1 MPDAPTIPPNA
12 VSTLSEHPHVDLL
25 AEFVRSVAFDAAAS
39 RRSDFASRF
48 HTAPPSTGS
57 TVEVTDEQATTTLGN
72 VRAVLERGI
81 ENPDEQNL
89 LGALLALG
97 VAKALPEGAEQL
109 QTLTANLV
117 WLAAHTPCSALEF
130 LDDALGERSGVIWEA
145 IGRVARAPGLSSP
158 DFGHTEA
165 LVAAAALCRSESEV
179 AYRARLHL
187 AQNTVDPVLRAILSG
202 GPTRNE
208 LSGELRTAP
217 LGPVVTALLAFT
229 LLLFIGR
236 GISLIARF
244 ALAYRRPAT
253 LRISPQ
259 GLELTHR
266 IELMGRVIRDR
277 ATLVPLSNLAK
288 VTREVRYA
296 RIGLYAGLCA
306 LVIGTYFGVGLIV
319 DGVRVPGGS
328 PPLLGMA
335 VTCIIVG
342 LGLDFLLSTAA
353 DSARGK
359 CRIVIV
365 PQAGRRLCVGSLDP
379 VSADAMLTS
388 IAEHAHA

>member
-1 MPDAPTIPPNA
+1 MSDAPSLPNA
-12 VSTLSEHPHVDLL
+12 VTTLSTHPHVEAL
-25 AEFVRSVAFDAAAS
+25 AELVRSVAFDAAAA

-48 HTAPPSTGS
+48 HTAPPSTGGS
-57 TVEVTDEQATTTLGN
+57 VDVTIEDANTSLGN
-72 VRAVLERGI
+72 VRAVLDRGI

-97 VAKALPEGAEQL
+97 VSRSVPEAPEQL
-109 QTLTANLV
+109 QAMTSNLV

-145 IGRVARAPGLSSP
+145 IARVARAPGLSSP
-158 DFGHTEA
+158 DFGNTEA

-179 AYRARLHL
+179 AHRARLHL
-187 AQNTVDPVLRAILSG
+187 AHNTTDPVLRAILSG
-202 GPTRNE
+202 GTPRTE
-208 LSGELRTAP
+208 LSGELRGAP
-217 LGPVVTALLAFT
+217 FGPVATALLAFS

-236 GISLIARF
+236 GLSLLARF

-253 LRISPQ
+253 LRIGPQ

-266 IELMGRVIRDR
+266 IELMGRVLRDR
-277 ATLVPLSNLAK
+277 ATLVPLSNLSR

-296 RIGLYAGLCA
+296 RVGLYAGLCA

-365 PQAGRRLCVGSLDP
+365 PQSGRRLCVGALDP

-388 IAEHAHA
+388 IAEQARA

>member
-1 MPDAPTIPPNA
+1 MPDVPSLPNA
-12 VSTLSEHPHVDLL
+12 VTTLSEHPHVNAL
-25 AEFVRSVAFDAAAS
+25 AEYVRSVAFDAAAA

-48 HTAPPSTGS
+48 HTAPPATGS
-57 TVEVTDEQATTTLGN
+57 TVELTNDDANTSLGN
-72 VRAVLERGI
+72 VRAVIERGI

-97 VAKALPEGAEQL
+97 VAHQLPEGAEAL
-109 QTLTANLV
+109 QAMTSNLV

-145 IGRVARAPGLSSP
+145 IARVARAPGLSSP
-158 DFGHTEA
+158 DFGNTEA

-179 AYRARLHL
+179 AHRARLHL
-187 AQNTVDPVLRAILSG
+187 AQNTMDPVLRAILLG
-202 GPTRNE
+202 GPSRSE
-208 LSGELRTAP
+208 LSGELRGAP
-217 LGPVVTALLAFT
+217 LGPIATTLLALS
-229 LLLFIGR
+229 LLLFVGR
-236 GISLIARF
+236 GLSLIARF
-244 ALAYRRPAT
+244 ALAYKRPAT
-253 LRISPQ
+253 LRIGPQ
-259 GLELTHR
+259 GLELHHR
-266 IELMGRVIRDR
+266 IELMGRVLRDR
-277 ATLVPLSNLAK
+277 STVVPLSNLSR

-296 RIGLYAGLCA
+296 RVGLYAGLFA
-306 LVIGTYFGVGLIV
+306 LVIGTYFGVGLLV

-365 PQAGRRLCVGSLDP
+365 PQAGRRWCVASLDP
-379 VSADAMLTS
+379 ASADAMLNS
-388 IAEHAHA
+388 IAEQAHA

>member
-1 MPDAPTIPPNA
+1 MPDAPIPPNA
-12 VSTLSEHPHVDLL
+12 VTTLSEHPHVDSL
-25 AEFVRSVAFDAAAS
+25 AEYVRSIAFDAAAS

-48 HTAPPSTGS
+48 HTAPPASGS
-57 TVEVTDEQATTTLGN
+57 TVEVTPEQAETSLGN

-81 ENPDEQNL
+81 ENPAEQNL

-97 VAKALPEGAEQL
+97 VARKLPEEGEEL
-109 QTLTANLV
+109 QAMTANLV

-130 LDDALGERSGVIWEA
+130 LDDALGDRAGTIWEA
-145 IGRVARAPGLSSP
+145 IAKVARAPGLSSP
-158 DFGHTEA
+158 DFGNTEA
-165 LVAAAALCRSESEV
+165 LVAAAALCRSASEV
-179 AYRARLHL
+179 AHRARLHL
-187 AQNTVDPVLRAILSG
+187 AQNTLDPVLRAILSG
-202 GPTRNE
+202 GPSRSE
-208 LSGELRTAP
+208 LSGELRSAP
-217 LGPVVTALLAFT
+217 FGPVLTAILAFT
-229 LLLFIGR
+229 LLLFIAR
-236 GISLIARF
+236 GLSLIARF

-253 LRISPQ
+253 LRIGPQ
-259 GLELTHR
+259 GLELRHR
-266 IELMGRVIRDR
+266 IELMGRVLRDR
-277 ATLVPLSNLAK
+277 ATLVPLSNLSR
-288 VTREVRYA
+288 VTREVRFA
-296 RIGLYAGLCA
+296 RVGLYAGLSA

-342 LGLDFLLSTAA
+342 LGLDFLLSTAS

-365 PQAGRRLCVGSLDP
+365 PQTGRHLCVGALDP

-388 IAEHAHA
+388 ISEQAHA

>member
-1 MPDAPTIPPNA
+1 MPDAPSPPNA
-12 VSTLSEHPHVDLL
+12 VTALSALPHVDAL
-25 AEFVRSVAFDAAAS
+25 AEYVRSVAFDAAAS
-39 RRSDFASRF
+39 RRTDFASRF
-48 HTAPPSTGS
+48 HTAPPLSGG
-57 TVEVTDEQATTTLGN
+57 TVEVTAEQADTPLGN

-97 VAKALPEGAEQL
+97 VARALPDATEQL
-109 QTLTANLV
+109 QAQTSNLV

-145 IGRVARAPGLSSP
+145 IARIARAPGLSSP
-158 DFGHTEA
+158 DFGNTEA

-179 AYRARLHL
+179 AHRARLHL
-187 AQNTVDPVLRAILSG
+187 AQNINDPVLRALLSG
-202 GPTRNE
+202 GGGRTE
-208 LSGELRTAP
+208 LSGELRGAP
-217 LGPVVTALLAFT
+217 LGPVLTAILAFT

-236 GISLIARF
+236 GLSLIARL

-253 LRISPQ
+253 LRIGPN
-259 GLELTHR
+259 GLELSHR
-266 IELMGRVIRDR
+266 IELMGRVLRDR
-277 ATLVPLSNLAK
+277 ATLVPLANLSR

-365 PQAGRRLCVGSLDP
+365 PLTGRRLCVGSLDP

>member
-1 MPDAPTIPPNA
+1 M
-12 VSTLSEHPHVDLL
+12 
-25 AEFVRSVAFDAAAS
+25 
-39 RRSDFASRF
+39 
-48 HTAPPSTGS
+48 
-57 TVEVTDEQATTTLGN
+57 
-72 VRAVLERGI
+72 ERGI

-97 VAKALPEGAEQL
+97 VARALPDELEPL
-109 QTLTANLV
+109 QTMAANLV

-130 LDDALGERSGVIWEA
+130 LDDALKDRAGVLWEA
-145 IGRVARAPGLSSP
+145 IARVARNPGLSSP

-179 AYRARLHL
+179 AHRARLHL
-187 AQNTVDPVLRAILSG
+187 GQNTTDPVLRAILSG
-202 GPTRNE
+202 STPRTE
-208 LSGELRTAP
+208 LSGELRSAP
-217 LGPVVTALLAFT
+217 LGPVLTTLLALS

-236 GISLIARF
+236 GLALIARL

-253 LRISPQ
+253 LRIGPQ

-266 IELMGRVIRDR
+266 IELMGRVLRDR
-277 ATLVPLSNLAK
+277 ATLVPLANLSR

-296 RIGLYAGLCA
+296 RVGLYAGLAA

-365 PQAGRRLCVGSLDP
+365 PQTGKRLCVGSLDP
-379 VSADAMLTS
+379 ISADAMLNS

>member
-1 MPDAPTIPPNA
+1 MPDAPSLPNA
-12 VSTLSEHPHVDLL
+12 VTTLSEHPHVEAL
-25 AEFVRSVAFDAAAS
+25 AKLVLSVAFDAAAA

-48 HTAPPSTGS
+48 HTAPPSTGGS
-57 TVEVTDEQATTTLGN
+57 VEVTIEEANTSLGN
-72 VRAVLERGI
+72 VRAVLDRGI
-81 ENPDEQNL
+81 ENANEQNL

-97 VAKALPEGAEQL
+97 VSRSVPAAPEQL
-109 QTLTANLV
+109 QAMTSNLV

-145 IGRVARAPGLSSP
+145 IARVARAPGLSSP

-165 LVAAAALCRSESEV
+165 LVAAAALCRSESET
-179 AYRARLHL
+179 AHRARLHL
-187 AQNTVDPVLRAILSG
+187 AHNTTDPVLRAILTG
-202 GPTRNE
+202 GAQRTE
-208 LSGELRTAP
+208 LSGELRAAP
-217 LGPVVTALLAFT
+217 LGPVATGLLALS

-236 GISLIARF
+236 ALSLLARF
-244 ALAYRRPAT
+244 ALAYKRPAT
-253 LRISPQ
+253 LRIGPQ

-266 IELMGRVIRDR
+266 IELMGRVLRDR
-277 ATLVPLSNLAK
+277 ATLVPLNNLAR

-296 RIGLYAGLCA
+296 RVGLYAGLCA
-306 LVIGTYFGVGLIV
+306 LVLGTYFGVGLIV

-359 CRIVIV
+359 CQMVIV
-365 PQAGRRLCVGSLDP
+365 QQTGRRLCVGALDP

-388 IAEHAHA
+388 IAEQAHP

>member
-1 MPDAPTIPPNA
+1 MPDAPSLPNA
-12 VSTLSEHPHVDLL
+12 VSTLREHPHADLL
-25 AEFVRSVAFDAAAS
+25 AELVRSVAFDAAAA

-48 HTAPPSTGS
+48 HTAPPASGGTVDVTVDQASTP
-57 TVEVTDEQATTTLGN
+57 LGN

-89 LGALLALG
+89 LGALLAMG
-97 VAKALPEGAEQL
+97 VSKALPEGDEAL
-109 QTLTANLV
+109 QVMTANLV

-145 IGRVARAPGLSSP
+145 VALVARAPGLSSP
-158 DFGHTEA
+158 DFGNTEG
-165 LVAAAALCRSESEV
+165 LVAAAALCRSESDV
-179 AYRARLHL
+179 AHRARLHL
-187 AQNTVDPVLRAILSG
+187 AQNTNDPVLRALSHVG
-202 GPTRNE
+202 EVKSE
-208 LSGELRTAP
+208 LSGEMRAAP
-217 LGPVVTALLAFT
+217 FGPVVTALLAFS

-236 GISLIARF
+236 GLALIARV
-244 ALAYRRPAT
+244 ALAFRRPAT
-253 LRISPQ
+253 LRISQQ
-259 GLELTHR
+259 GLELHHR

-277 ATLVPLSNLAK
+277 STVVPLAQLSR

-296 RIGLYAGLCA
+296 RVGLYAGLAA

-335 VTCIIVG
+335 LTCIVVG

-353 DSARGK
+353 DSARGR

-365 PQAGRRLCVGSLDP
+365 PQTGRRLCVGSLDP
-379 VSADAMLTS
+379 VSADAMLAAIS
-388 IAEHAHA
+388 DHAQV

>member
-1 MPDAPTIPPNA
+1 MSDAPSLPNA
-12 VSTLSEHPHVDLL
+12 VTTLSAHPHVEAL
-25 AEFVRSVAFDAAAS
+25 AELVRSVAFDAAAA

-48 HTAPPSTGS
+48 HTAPPSTGGS
-57 TVEVTDEQATTTLGN
+57 VDVTIEDANTSLGN
-72 VRAVLERGI
+72 VRAVLDRGI

-97 VAKALPEGAEQL
+97 VSRSVPEEPEQL
-109 QTLTANLV
+109 QAMTSNLV

-145 IGRVARAPGLSSP
+145 IARVARAPGLSSP
-158 DFGHTEA
+158 DFGNTEA

-179 AYRARLHL
+179 AHRARLHL
-187 AQNTVDPVLRAILSG
+187 AHNTTDPVLRAILSG
-202 GPTRNE
+202 GTPRTE
-208 LSGELRTAP
+208 LSGELRGAP
-217 LGPVVTALLAFT
+217 FGPVATALLAFS

-236 GISLIARF
+236 GLSLVARF

-253 LRISPQ
+253 LRIGPQ

-266 IELMGRVIRDR
+266 IELMGRVLRDH
-277 ATLVPLSNLAK
+277 ATLVPLSNLSR

-296 RIGLYAGLCA
+296 RVGLYAGLCA

-365 PQAGRRLCVGSLDP
+365 PQNGRRLCVGSLDP

-388 IAEHAHA
+388 IAEQAHA

>member
-1 MPDAPTIPPNA
+1 MTHDASPPTA
-12 VSTLSEHPHVDLL
+12 VTTLSQHPHLELL
-25 AEFVRSVAFDAAAS
+25 AELVRSVAFDAAAA

-48 HTAPPSTGS
+48 HTAPPSTGAS
-57 TVEVTDEQATTTLGN
+57 VEVTVEEANTSLGN

-89 LGALLALG
+89 LGALLAIG
-97 VAKALPEGAEQL
+97 VARALPEVTEQL
-109 QTLTANLV
+109 QTMTSNLV

-145 IGRVARAPGLSSP
+145 IARIARAPGLSSP
-158 DFGHTEA
+158 DFGNTEG

-179 AYRARLHL
+179 AHRTRLHL
-187 AQNTVDPVLRAILSG
+187 AQNASDPVLRALLSCG
-202 GPTRNE
+202 SSKNE
-208 LSGELRTAP
+208 LAGELRSP
-217 LGPVVTALLAFT
+217 PFGPIATALLAVT

-236 GISLIARF
+236 GLSLIARF

-253 LRISPQ
+253 LRIGPE
-259 GLELTHR
+259 GLELKHR
-266 IELMGRVIRDR
+266 IELMGRVLRDR
-277 ATLVPLSNLAK
+277 ATLVPLSNLSR
-288 VTREVRYA
+288 VTREVRFA
-296 RIGLYAGLCA
+296 RVGLYAGLSA

-365 PQAGRRLCVGSLDP
+365 PQIGRQLCVGSLDP
-379 VSADAMLTS
+379 VSADAMLMS
-388 IAEHAHA
+388 IAEHAHS

>member
-1 MPDAPTIPPNA
+1 MTPDASPPTA
-12 VSTLSEHPHVDLL
+12 VTTLSEHPHVDLL
-25 AEFVRSVAFDAAAS
+25 AELVRSVAFDAAAA

-48 HTAPPSTGS
+48 HTAPPASGAS
-57 TVEVTDEQATTTLGN
+57 VEVTVHEATTSLGN

-97 VAKALPEGAEQL
+97 VARALPEVPEQL
-109 QTLTANLV
+109 QTMTSNLV

-145 IGRVARAPGLSSP
+145 IARVARAPGLSSP
-158 DFGHTEA
+158 DFGNTEA

-179 AYRARLHL
+179 AHRARLHL
-187 AQNTVDPVLRAILSG
+187 AQNTSDPVLRALLAG
-202 GPTRNE
+202 GSSKTE
-208 LSGELRTAP
+208 LSGELRSP
-217 LGPVVTALLAFT
+217 PFGPIATALLAVT

-236 GISLIARF
+236 ALSLIARF

-253 LRISPQ
+253 LRIGPE
-259 GLELTHR
+259 GLELKHR
-266 IELMGRVIRDR
+266 IELMGRVLRDR
-277 ATLVPLSNLAK
+277 ATLVPLSNLSR
-288 VTREVRYA
+288 VTREVRFA
-296 RIGLYAGLCA
+296 RVGLYAGLCA
-306 LVIGTYFGVGLIV
+306 LVVGTYFGVGLIV

-365 PQAGRRLCVGSLDP
+365 PQTGQHLCVGSLDP

-388 IAEHAHA
+388 IAEHVHG

>member
-1 MPDAPTIPPNA
+1 MPDAPIPPNA
-12 VSTLSEHPHVDLL
+12 VTTLSEHPHVDAL
-25 AEFVRSVAFDAAAS
+25 AELVRSVAFDAAAA

-48 HTAPPSTGS
+48 HTAPPFTGGS
-57 TVEVTDEQATTTLGN
+57 VDVTMEDANTPLGN
-72 VRAVLERGI
+72 ARAAMERGI

-97 VAKALPEGAEQL
+97 VARSLPEEAEPL
-109 QTLTANLV
+109 QTMAANLV

-130 LDDALGERSGVIWEA
+130 LDDALKDRAGVIWEA
-145 IGRVARAPGLSSP
+145 IARVARNPGLSSP

-179 AYRARLHL
+179 AHRARLHL
-187 AQNTVDPVLRAILSG
+187 GQNTTDPVLRAILSG
-202 GPTRNE
+202 STTRTE
-208 LSGELRTAP
+208 LSGELRSAP
-217 LGPVVTALLAFT
+217 LGPVVTTLLALS

-236 GISLIARF
+236 GLSLIARL

-253 LRISPQ
+253 LRIGPK

-266 IELMGRVIRDR
+266 IELMGRVLRDR
-277 ATLVPLSNLAK
+277 ATLVPLTNLSR

-296 RIGLYAGLCA
+296 RVGLYAGLAA

-365 PQAGRRLCVGSLDP
+365 PQTGKHLCVGSLDP
-379 VSADAMLTS
+379 ISADAMLNS
-388 IAEHAHA
+388 IAEQAHA

>member
-1 MPDAPTIPPNA
+1 MPDAPSPPNA
-12 VSTLSEHPHVDLL
+12 VTALSEHPHVEAL
-25 AEFVRSVAFDAAAS
+25 AELVRSVAFDAAAA

-48 HTAPPSTGS
+48 HTAPPASGA
-57 TVEVTDEQATTTLGN
+57 TVEVTEEQANTPLGN

-97 VAKALPEGAEQL
+97 VARALPENVDSL
-109 QTLTANLV
+109 QAMASNLV

-130 LDDALGERSGVIWEA
+130 LDDALADRAGNLWEA
-145 IGRVARAPGLSSP
+145 IARIARVPGLSSP

-179 AYRARLHL
+179 AHRARLHL
-187 AQNTVDPVLRAILSG
+187 AQNTSDPVLRAILSG
-202 GPTRNE
+202 GPSTSE
-208 LSGELRTAP
+208 LSGELQNPP
-217 LGPVVTALLAFT
+217 LGPVATAFLALT

-236 GISLIARF
+236 ALALIARF

-253 LRISPQ
+253 LRVSPQ
-259 GLELTHR
+259 GVEVSHR
-266 IELMGRVIRDR
+266 IELMGRVLRDR
-277 ATLVPLSNLAK
+277 ATLVPISNLAR
-288 VTREVRYA
+288 VTREVRFA
-296 RIGLYAGLCA
+296 RVGLYAGLCA

-353 DSARGK
+353 DSVRGK

-365 PQAGRRLCVGSLDP
+365 PQSGRTLCVGTLDP
-379 VSADAMLTS
+379 LRADAMLTS
-388 IAEHAHA
+388 IAEQAHP

>member
-1 MPDAPTIPPNA
+1 MTPDASPPTA
-12 VSTLSEHPHVDLL
+12 VTTLSAHPHVDRL
-25 AEFVRSVAFDAAAS
+25 AELVRSVAFDAAAA

-48 HTAPPSTGS
+48 HTAPPASGAS
-57 TVEVTDEQATTTLGN
+57 VEVTQEDANTSLGN

-89 LGALLALG
+89 LGALLAIG
-97 VAKALPEGAEQL
+97 VARALPESSEAL
-109 QTLTANLV
+109 QAMTANLI

-130 LDDALGERSGVIWEA
+130 LDDALGERSGVVWEA
-145 IGRVARAPGLSSP
+145 VARVARAPGLSSP
-158 DFGHTEA
+158 DFGNTEA

-179 AYRARLHL
+179 AHRARLHL
-187 AQNTVDPVLRAILSG
+187 AQNTSDPVLRALLSSG
-202 GPTRNE
+202 SITTE
-208 LSGELRTAP
+208 LSGELRSAP
-217 LGPVVTALLAFT
+217 LGPVATTLLALT

-236 GISLIARF
+236 GLSLVARL

-253 LRISPQ
+253 LRIGPQ
-259 GLELTHR
+259 GLELRHR
-266 IELMGRVIRDR
+266 IELMGRVLRER
-277 ATLVPLSNLAK
+277 ATLVPLSNLSR
-288 VTREVRYA
+288 VTREVRFA
-296 RIGLYAGLCA
+296 RVGLYAGLCA

-365 PQAGRRLCVGSLDP
+365 PQTGRRLCVGALDP
-379 VSADAMLTS
+379 IRADAMLSS
-388 IAEHAHA
+388 IAEHAHG

>member
-1 MPDAPTIPPNA
+1 
-12 VSTLSEHPHVDLL
+12 VSD
-25 AEFVRSVAFDAAAS
+25 VA
-39 RRSDFASRF
+39 
-48 HTAPPSTGS
+48 H
-57 TVEVTDEQATTTLGN
+57 
-72 VRAVLERGI
+72 
-81 ENPDEQNL
+81 
-89 LGALLALG
+89 
-97 VAKALPEGAEQL
+97 
-109 QTLTANLV
+109 
-117 WLAAHTPCSALEF
+117 
-130 LDDALGERSGVIWEA
+130 
-145 IGRVARAPGLSSP
+145 
-158 DFGHTEA
+158 
-165 LVAAAALCRSESEV
+165 
-179 AYRARLHL
+179 RARLHL
-187 AQNTVDPVLRAILSG
+187 GQNTTDPVLRAILAG
-202 GPTRNE
+202 GAPRTE
-208 LSGELRTAP
+208 LSGELRSAP
-217 LGPVVTALLAFT
+217 LGPVVTTLLALS

-236 GISLIARF
+236 GLSLIARL

-253 LRISPQ
+253 LRIGPQ

-266 IELMGRVIRDR
+266 IELMGRVLRDR
-277 ATLVPLSNLAK
+277 ATLVPLSNLAR

-296 RIGLYAGLCA
+296 RVGLYAGLAA

-365 PQAGRRLCVGSLDP
+365 PQTGKRLCVGSLDP
-379 VSADAMLTS
+379 VSADAMLNS

>member
-1 MPDAPTIPPNA
+1 MPDAPIPPNA
-12 VSTLSEHPHVDLL
+12 VSTLSAHPHVDKL
-25 AEFVRSVAFDAAAS
+25 AELVRSIAFDAAAA

-57 TVEVTDEQATTTLGN
+57 TVEVTMEDADTPLGN
-72 VRAVLERGI
+72 VRAALERGI
-81 ENPDEQNL
+81 ENPAEQNL

-97 VAKALPEGAEQL
+97 VARSLPEETEPL
-109 QTLTANLV
+109 QTMAANSV
-117 WLAAHTPCSALEF
+117 WLAAHTPCSALQF
-130 LDDALGERSGVIWEA
+130 LDDGLKDRAGVIWEA
-145 IGRVARAPGLSSP
+145 IARVARNPGLSSP

-179 AYRARLHL
+179 AHRARLHL
-187 AQNTVDPVLRAILSG
+187 GQSTTDPVPRAIRSG
-202 GPTRNE
+202 SPGRTE
-208 LSGELRTAP
+208 LWGELRTPP
-217 LGPVVTALLAFT
+217 LGPVLTTLLALS

-236 GISLIARF
+236 GLSLIARL

-253 LRISPQ
+253 LRISPK
-259 GLELTHR
+259 GLELNHR

-277 ATLVPLSNLAK
+277 ATLVPLANLSR

-296 RIGLYAGLCA
+296 RVGLYAGLSA

-342 LGLDFLLSTAA
+342 LGLDFLLSTAS
-353 DSARGK
+353 DSARGQ

-365 PQAGRRLCVGSLDP
+365 PQTGKRLCVGSLDP
-379 VSADAMLTS
+379 GSADAMLNS
-388 IAEHAHA
+388 IAEQAHA